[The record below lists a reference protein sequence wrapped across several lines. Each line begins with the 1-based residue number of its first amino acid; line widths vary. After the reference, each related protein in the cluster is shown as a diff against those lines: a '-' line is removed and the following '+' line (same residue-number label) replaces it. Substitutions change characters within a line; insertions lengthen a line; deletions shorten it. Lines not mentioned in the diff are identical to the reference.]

1 MTNRPKHQAQWKR
14 LADMPVPKWEP
25 ASIVLDNKMYVH
37 GGYENGI
44 VSGKN
49 LHVFDPEGATHGSWK
64 KLQDLPSS
72 ISHVNL
78 APGLTGFWFA
88 GGMKDMD
95 RPNGIKDHIVSEVW
109 HFDPEL
115 DRYSAGPLLPGRR
128 AGGGLVRLGDNLHY
142 ISGLMED
149 RDTDSGDHWVFNL
162 KDWDKDQSAQWE
174 KLAPLPNPRN
184 QLSVTVLNDKIYIIG
199 GQYNHDLQQLDQP
212 LVHIYD
218 ASKDT
223 WSDGPS
229 LPYGHSHSEGATFTY
244 KDRIWMVGGHTTPE
258 GGTKG
263 MCENVITL
271 TEGEE
276 WEITFKLPVGVS
288 SPASKI
294 INDELYVAGGW
305 DLRMLAKTP
314 ERDYWADRQVTCG
327 DVWVTEI
334 PY

>member
-1 MTNRPKHQAQWKR
+1 MEAGRNYKIFQVALACKPCARSYRILVCWWDEGYGQTQW
-14 LADMPVPKWEP
+14 
-25 ASIVLDNKMYVH
+25 NK
-37 GGYENGI
+37 
-44 VSGKN
+44 S
-49 LHVFDPEGATHGSWK
+49 
-64 KLQDLPSS
+64 
-72 ISHVNL
+72 
-78 APGLTGFWFA
+78 
-88 GGMKDMD
+88 
-95 RPNGIKDHIVSEVW
+95 HIVSEVW

-223 WSDGPS
+223 
-229 LPYGHSHSEGATFTY
+229 
-244 KDRIWMVGGHTTPE
+244 
-258 GGTKG
+258 
-263 MCENVITL
+263 
-271 TEGEE
+271 
-276 WEITFKLPVGVS
+276 
-288 SPASKI
+288 
-294 INDELYVAGGW
+294 
-305 DLRMLAKTP
+305 
-314 ERDYWADRQVTCG
+314 
-327 DVWVTEI
+327 
-334 PY
+334 